1 MKRIIII
8 IMVTLIGSIIA
19 LPQQKATVKEYNKVF
34 KTYPFSDPNPIPQ
47 IEPHKKFGKLYPYF
61 RYEGYTTESVE
72 REWKVVVLENDYLKI
87 MILPEIGGK
96 VWSMTEK
103 SSGLSVVYDNKVIK
117 FRDIGIRGPW
127 TKGGLEFNYGIYG
140 HNVSCGTPVDYNIV
154 NKPDGSVSCVI
165 GFFELLTKTSWRVDI
180 NLPKDK
186 AYCKLSSFWY
196 NSSSIEQP
204 YYSWYN
210 IGVKADG
217 NLKFIFPGTK
227 WIQHDGEVYSWPYD
241 ENGRDISYY
250 ENNDFGGYKS
260 YHVLGEYSDFFGGY
274 WLDDDFGMCRYTT
287 RDDNVGKKLWIS
299 GLSGQGMIF
308 ERILTDNGG
317 QSIEFQSGRLFNQSW
332 PESSF
337 TPFKHK
343 GFMPHTTD
351 LWTEYLFPVV
361 KTKGIVAANN
371 FGILNLIEENGWL
384 KIYFSP
390 LQKIQDSLIITLDNK
405 TIYSKMISLRT
416 LELFTDSI
424 RINKGKSQF
433 QAVLGDKKLEYTSP
447 AGNVLNRP
455 VKSPDN
461 FDWNSVYGLYLQGE
475 EYIRDRKYVRAEE
488 KIRDCLGKDP
498 NYLPALTKLSMLLYR
513 SMQYPDALSAAR
525 KALSI
530 DAYAPEANYYYGL
543 INNRLGNV
551 PDAKDGFEIAS
562 LDMGYRSASYSM
574 LAGLYLSEKNIH
586 KSIEYARKSTG
597 FNHYAVNAN
606 QLLAVSFRLLKNKKK
621 ADEVLDTLL
630 TQDPLNH
637 FARFERYLWDRTVEN
652 KAHFTSLIRNELP
665 RETYLELAIWYYN
678 AGRKEEAA
686 ELLKMAPENAEV
698 SYWLAFLTDQ
708 PLDNSKLDP
717 GFVFPYRKE
726 TFEILKK
733 LSVSYDHWLLKYH
746 LALINWN
753 LDNMDDAYKLF
764 SECGD
769 LPDYPPFYAAR
780 ADFYYKIGKKTE
792 ALKDLK
798 NAAQLDENQW
808 RYGGNLI
815 AYYLSEKEDEKA
827 LDIGEQYYKKFPD
840 NYNIGLLYIRS
851 LINNG
856 LYRESGKI
864 LKTINVLPYEN
875 ATMSKKLYNET
886 YLMMALEEMKKD
898 KFRKALT
905 YINIARQWPENLGV
919 GKPYD
924 SDIDERLEDWLAYEC
939 YTKLGDDTAAWE
951 KLDKILS
958 FKPQK
963 TAYIN
968 TFSSANNLVSAW
980 ALRLSGKTEEAEK
993 YLGNW
998 SDREPEN
1005 SMAQW
1010 AIKIFN
1016 GTSCKLH
1023 ENAATDENYRVLNRF
1038 IHNNSIF

>member
-1 MKRIIII
+1 MIS
-8 IMVTLIGSIIA
+8 SIIT
-19 LPQQKATVKEYNKVF
+19 LPQQKATVREYNKVF

-47 IEPHKKFGKLYPYF
+47 IEPHMKFGKLYPYF

-72 REWKVVVLENDYLKI
+72 REWKVVELENDYLKI
-87 MILPEIGGK
+87 IILPEIGGK
-96 VWSMTEK
+96 IWSMTEK

-140 HNVSCGTPVDYNIV
+140 HNVNCGTPVDYNIV

-165 GFFELLTKTSWRVDI
+165 GFFELLTKTRWRVDI

-196 NSSSIEQP
+196 NSSSFEQP

-227 WIQHDGEVYSWPYD
+227 WIQHNGEVYSWPYD

-260 YHVLGEYSDFFGGY
+260 YHVFGEHTDFFGGY
-274 WLDDDFGMCRYTT
+274 WFDDDFGMCRYTT
-287 RDDNVGKKLWIS
+287 CDDNVGKKLWIS
-299 GLSGQGMIF
+299 GLSDQGMIF
-308 ERILTDNGG
+308 EKILTDNGG

-390 LQKIQDSLIITLDNK
+390 LQKIHDSLLITLDNK
-405 TIYSKMISLRT
+405 TIYSKMLSLRT

-424 RINKGKSQF
+424 QINKGKSQF
-433 QAVLGDKKLEYTSP
+433 QAVLGDKKLEYTPP
-447 AGNVLNRP
+447 ARNVLNRP

-461 FDWNSVYGLYLQGE
+461 FDWNSVYGLYLHGE
-475 EYIRDRKYVRAEE
+475 EYIRDRKYVQAE
-488 KIRDCLGKDP
+488 KKLRDCLEKDP
-498 NYLPALTKLSMLLYR
+498 NYLPALTKLSMLLCR
-513 SMQYPDALSAAR
+513 RMQYADALSVAQ

-530 DAYAPEANYYYGL
+530 DTYAPEANYYYGL
-543 INNRLGNV
+543 INNKLGNI

-562 LDMGYRSASYSM
+562 MDMGYRSASYSM
-574 LAGLYLSEKNIH
+574 LAGLYLHEKNI
-586 KSIEYARKSTG
+586 SRSVEYARKSISY
-597 FNHYAVNAN
+597 NHYAVDAY
-606 QLLAVSFRLLKNKKK
+606 QLLAVSYRLLKNKKE

-630 TQDPLNH
+630 AQDPLSH
-637 FARFERYLWDRTVEN
+637 FARFEKYLWDSNEEN
-652 KAHFTSLIRNELP
+652 KVNFTGLIRNELP
-665 RETYLELAIWYYN
+665 RETYLDLAVWYHN
-678 AGRKEEAA
+678 AGRKEEATG
-686 ELLKMAPENAEV
+686 LLQMAPANAIV
-698 SYWLAFLTDQ
+698 SYWLSYIKGE
-708 PLDNSKLDP
+708 PLDTESIDP
-717 GFVFPYRKE
+717 DFAFPFRQE
-726 TFEILKK
+726 TAEILKK
-733 LSVSYDHWLLKYH
+733 LSGRYSHWLLKYH
-746 LALINWN
+746 LALINWD
-753 LDNMDDAYKLF
+753 LDNMDEAYKLF

-780 ADFYYKIGKKTE
+780 ADFYYKNEKKTE

-798 NAAQLDENQW
+798 YATQLDENQW
-808 RYGGNLI
+808 RYGKNLI

-827 LDIGEQYYKKFPD
+827 LDVGEHYYKKFSE
-840 NYNIGLLYIRS
+840 NYTIGLFYIK
-851 LINNG
+851 LLVNNG
-856 LYRESGKI
+856 LYKESVNV
-864 LKTINVLPYEN
+864 LKTINVLPTEN
-875 ATMSKKLYNET
+875 ATTSKKLYNET
-886 YLMMALEEMKKD
+886 YLMLALGEMKKD
-898 KFRKALT
+898 KYKKALT
-905 YINIARQWPENLGV
+905 YIDIARQWPDNLGV

-939 YTKLGDDTAAWE
+939 YTKLGDDTTARE

-1005 SMAQW
+1005 FLVQW

-1023 ENAATDENYRVLNRF
+1023 ENATTDENYRVLNRF
-1038 IHNNSIF
+1038 IYNNAIF